1 MLSRAF
7 MLLLV
12 ACIQRTCQ
20 NTSEPLTAELP
31 LTKEDQRF
39 CRGGLELNYPDVDI
53 RSCMIIPQEFREKI
67 SREWGPPQVRLATA
81 NTQKKYMLMMVDPDA
96 PSRTNPARAHW
107 RHWLLADIEGSSLRA
122 GDIKGTLLSE
132 YTRPTP
138 PKHTGFHR
146 YQFLLYEQ
154 PTGQVL
160 SLSQQ
165 EQSSLGN
172 WDPPSFVE
180 KFGLVGPVASLQF
193 LTQHFKD

>member
-20 NTSEPLTAELP
+20 NNSEPLTAELP

-39 CRGGLELNYPDVDI
+39 CSGELELNYPDVDI

-81 NTQKKYMLMMVDPDA
+81 NTKKYMLMMVDPDA

-107 RHWLLADIEGSSLRA
+107 RHWLLADIESTLVLHLLSTLAFTVTSSFCTSSPQARCCLLANRNRAHWETGILHPLWRSLDLLVRSHRSSSLLS
-122 GDIKGTLLSE
+122 TLKI
-132 YTRPTP
+132 R
-138 PKHTGFHR
+138 
-146 YQFLLYEQ
+146 
-154 PTGQVL
+154 
-160 SLSQQ
+160 
-165 EQSSLGN
+165 
-172 WDPPSFVE
+172 
-180 KFGLVGPVASLQF
+180 
-193 LTQHFKD
+193 